1 MTDRNE
7 TANDTVPDNMTD
19 CDEMT
24 TCNEH
29 LRGVFPVF
37 QTPYRDDE
45 SIDYDVLQREIEW
58 LFECGSDGIVMAMVS
73 EMLRLGDQERREL
86 AEASCRFAQG
96 RGAVILSVGAESTP
110 IAVENA
116 KHAQQC
122 GAAAVMAIPPVSIG
136 ATEAELGN
144 YYERIVQA
152 VNIPVIIQDASG
164 YVGQPMSISFQ
175 AEMLSRFGA
184 ERILF
189 KPEATPI
196 GPRLSQLRDATDS
209 KAHIFEGTGGISLV
223 DSYRRGIAGTMP
235 GADLIKGLVALYRAL
250 EAGDDQRIYQLSFPI
265 SAIVSMQNSL
275 DAFLAIEKH
284 LLVKQGIFKNRIVRG
299 PKAYLPDEETL
310 AEVDRL
316 FDILSSVLEETE

>member
-1 MTDRNE
+1 MTNS
-7 TANDTVPDNMTD
+7 
-19 CDEMT
+19 
-24 TCNEH
+24 NEH
-29 LRGVFPVF
+29 LQGVFPVF

-45 SIDYDVLQREIEW
+45 SIDYDILQREIEW

-73 EMLRLGDQERREL
+73 EMLRLGDQERRDL
-86 AEASCRFAQG
+86 CEASCRFAKG
-96 RGAVILSVGAESTP
+96 RGGVILSVGAESTP
-110 IAVENA
+110 IAVEYA
-116 KHAQQC
+116 KHAQGC

-136 ATEAELGN
+136 ATENELGD

-152 VNIPVIIQDASG
+152 ISIPVIIQDASG
-164 YVGQPMSISFQ
+164 YVGKPMSISFQ
-175 AEMLSRFGA
+175 AEMLNRFGA

-196 GPRLSQLRDATDS
+196 GPRLSELRDATNG

-235 GADLIKGLVALYRAL
+235 GADLIKGLVALYKAL
-250 EAGDDQRIYQLSFPI
+250 EAGDEQRIYQLSFPI

-284 LLVKQGIFKNRIVRG
+284 LLVKQGIFQNTIVRG
-299 PKAYLPDEETL
+299 PKAYLPDKETI

-316 FDILSSVLEETE
+316 FDLLTAVLNEAE